1 MSLIIATSR
10 IDENTKPGDPSNFKN
25 FYRSPI
31 EIEPDSEIAVQ
42 SVKVQRTGNITI
54 ETDDFFS
61 HYFGVDPEVIN
72 GYDSLTSF
80 SRKINPD
87 RGTYSLSGFAT
98 KIQNSLNTQYD
109 DPRTFGGY
117 LVTAHTNA
125 SGEEKGFDMKCV
137 DKGSASGAAKDVSGS
152 LTAQA
157 TYNLSAKLYDLSA
170 SALEPSDGF
179 NWTPATGVFEKDT
192 GSTNLGIGILK
203 GAPFGLNQG
212 RFIAEVKSASG
223 SPYSVGLTRPDIQ
236 IETPKNSLVPASDS
250 YYRANAMKNLFSPNV
265 YSPVLDFENENRID
279 RAIGDEMY
287 DYVFMLDADDNITI
301 AERVHLPPQEN
312 NGLIVNYL
320 DHPDLDLPSGA
331 EFTLQEIKYWDN
343 AFTGSTGAKLTKA
356 EFHASW
362 DGVMF
367 QGKGDE
373 IELYFK
379 QNGKAVYDK
388 VVGSTFANEAGKC
401 FNPIGST
408 TYALYPQINIESG
421 SMKITKFESSNA
433 IDSYKYPTFVNG
445 VYTSGDDAFSNE
457 VLAGYNK
464 IPWIKITKDFASSS
478 IDNLVYLCDS
488 SYQKNEH
495 GLIENDPAG
504 DYAFVGLNSASG
516 VDYKHLLTMN
526 RFSQPNILDTITFAQ
541 SFPNMSGRLGFE
553 DRAFALSNST
563 AGYVAGDDTL
573 TITFTSPNP
582 LQKTA
587 LASYIRIPNL
597 THKSFNGGQSG
608 LSKIVYQLPQFS
620 NDGRQY
626 GALHFEPGE
635 KTYVK
640 LHNPSSMILNM
651 LQVQIVDSQEK
662 ELNSLTGDTQV
673 VFHIRKS
680 RM

>member
-1 MSLIIATSR
+1 MSLILTTNR
-10 IDENTKPGDPSNFKN
+10 IDENTNPDNPSNFKN
-25 FYRSPI
+25 FFRSPI

-42 SVKVQRTGNITI
+42 SVKVQRTGNYTI
-54 ETDDFFS
+54 ETDDFFC

-72 GYDSLTSF
+72 GYDSLTSL
-80 SRKINPD
+80 SRKISPE

-98 KIQNSLNTQYD
+98 KIQSSLNTQYD

-117 LVTAHTNA
+117 IVKAHTNA
-125 SGEEKGFDMKCV
+125 TGQEKGFEIKCV
-137 DKGSASGAAKDVSGS
+137 DKGSASGAAKDVSAS
-152 LTAQA
+152 LTSQA
-157 TYNLSAKLYDLSA
+157 TYNLSAALYDLNA
-170 SALEPSDGF
+170 TALKPSDGF
-179 NWTPATGVFEKDT
+179 TWTPATGVFEKDI

-212 RFIAEVKSASG
+212 RFIVEVKNASAN
-223 SPYSVGLTRPDIQ
+223 PYSVGLTRPDIQ
-236 IETPKNSLVPASDS
+236 IETPANSKVSASFS
-250 YYRANAMKNLFSPNV
+250 YNRAAAMKNLFAPNT
-265 YSPVLDFENENRID
+265 YSPVLDYENENRID
-279 RAIGDEMY
+279 RATGDEMY
-287 DYVFMLDADDNITI
+287 DYVFMLDDDDNITI
-301 AERVHLPPQEN
+301 AERVHLPPEEN

-343 AFTGSTGAKLTKA
+343 PFPGSTGAKLTKA

-362 DGVMF
+362 DGIMF

-379 QNGKAVYDK
+379 QNGLAVYDK
-388 VVGSTFANEAGKC
+388 VISSTYANLAGVC

-421 SMKITKFESSNA
+421 SMTVTKFESSNT
-433 IDSYKYPTFVNG
+433 IDSYKYPTFVG
-445 VYTSGDDAFSNE
+445 GIYTSGDDAFSNE
-457 VLAGYNK
+457 VLSGYNK
-464 IPWIKITKDFASSS
+464 LSWIVLKKDLASST
-478 IDNLVYLCDS
+478 IDNFVYICDS

-495 GLIENDPAG
+495 GLIETDPGG

-516 VDYKHLLTMN
+516 VDYKHLFTMN
-526 RFSQPNILDTITFAQ
+526 RFSQPNILDTITSAQ
-541 SFPNMSGRLGFE
+541 SFPNMAGRLGFE
-553 DRAFALSNST
+553 DRAFAISDST

-573 TITFTSPNP
+573 TITFTSPNE

-640 LHNPSSMILNM
+640 LYNTTKMILNM

-662 ELNSLTGDTQV
+662 ELDSLTGDTQV
-673 VFHIRKS
+673 VFHVRKS

>member
-1 MSLIIATSR
+1 MSLILTTNR
-10 IDENTKPGDPSNFKN
+10 IDENTNPDNPSNFKN
-25 FYRSPI
+25 FFRSPI

-42 SVKVQRTGNITI
+42 SVKVQRTGNYTI
-54 ETDDFFS
+54 ETDDFFC

-80 SRKINPD
+80 SRKISPE

-117 LVTAHTNA
+117 LATAHTNA
-125 SGEEKGFDMKCV
+125 SGQEKGFDIKCV

-152 LTAQA
+152 LTSQA
-157 TYNLSAKLYDLSA
+157 TYNLSAKLYDINA
-170 SALEPSDGF
+170 VALEPSDGF
-179 NWTPATGVFEKDT
+179 TWTPATGVFEKSV
-192 GSTNLGIGILK
+192 STNLGIGILK

-212 RFIAEVKSASG
+212 RFIVEVKNASAN
-223 SPYSVGLTRPDIQ
+223 PYSVGLTRPDIQ
-236 IETPKNSLVPASDS
+236 IETPRNSLVSASFS
-250 YYRANAMKNLFSPNV
+250 YYRAAAMKNIFAPNT
-265 YSPVLDFENENRID
+265 SCPVLDFANENSID
-279 RAIGDEMY
+279 RAAGDEMY
-287 DYVFMLDADDNITI
+287 DYVFMLDDEDNITI
-301 AERVHLPPQEN
+301 AERVHLPPDEN
-312 NGLIVNYL
+312 NGEKINYL
-320 DHPDLDLPSGA
+320 DHPELDVPTAG

-343 AFTGSTGAKLTKA
+343 PFPGSTGAKLTKA

-362 DGVMF
+362 DGIMF

-379 QNGKAVYDK
+379 QNALAKYDK
-388 VVGSTFANEAGKC
+388 VISSTYANEAGVC

-408 TYALYPQINIESG
+408 TYALYPQINIGSG
-421 SMKITKFESSNA
+421 SMTITKFESSNT
-433 IDSYKYPTFVNG
+433 IDSYKYPTFVG
-445 VYTSGDDAFSNE
+445 GIYTSGDDAFSNE
-457 VLAGYNK
+457 VLSGYDRL
-464 IPWIKITKDFASSS
+464 PWIRLKKDFASNS
-478 IDNLVYLCDS
+478 IDRFVYLCDS
-488 SYQKNEH
+488 SYQKLEH
-495 GLIENDPAG
+495 GLIETDPAG

-516 VDYKHLLTMN
+516 VDYKHLFTMN
-526 RFSQPNILDTITFAQ
+526 RFSQPNIFDTITSAQ

-553 DRAFALSNST
+553 DRVFAISNST
-563 AGYVAGDDTL
+563 DGYVAGDDTL
-573 TITFTSPNP
+573 EITFTSPNE

-626 GALHFEPGE
+626 GPLHFEPGE

-640 LHNPSSMILNM
+640 LYNTTTMILNM

-662 ELNSLTGDTQV
+662 ELDSLTGDTQV